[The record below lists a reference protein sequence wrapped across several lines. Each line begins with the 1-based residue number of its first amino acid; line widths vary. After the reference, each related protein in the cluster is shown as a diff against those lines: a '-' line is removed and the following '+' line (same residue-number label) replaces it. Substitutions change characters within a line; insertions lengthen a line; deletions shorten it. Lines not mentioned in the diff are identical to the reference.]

1 MKERET
7 DMCYEMILW
16 PHRSFAIENVKF
28 LFLIMF
34 LGFTVPILPFLGSS
48 VGLFL
53 LLFSMATL
61 VIFGS
66 FFIQSYAD
74 SSLKEI
80 VKISPKEISVTRVE
94 PNGEK
99 NFWKAN
105 SYWAKIK
112 LYPQGEIVENYLT
125 LCGNNREIELGAYLS
140 PNERTLVRER
150 LEIALNRAK
159 SHI

>member
-1 MKERET
+1 
-7 DMCYEMILW
+7 MIIADQRLSGYW
-16 PHRSFAIENVKF
+16 A
-28 LFLIMF
+28 
-34 LGFTVPILPFLGSS
+34 GSH
-48 VGLFL
+48 
-53 LLFSMATL
+53 AWNTTKL
-61 VIFGS
+61 VV
-66 FFIQSYAD
+66 QSYAD

-150 LEIALNRAK
+150 LETALNRVK